1 MVMMNI
7 VKLALFILTV
17 INIWMKPTNITK
29 LILMIVFVQEVSSQ
43 HDFLF
48 FLILSSKVCGGL
60 AGAAA
65 RAEGLGS
72 SNQLQGSKSETFAML
87 GAVSG

>member
-72 SNQLQGSKSETFAML
+72 SSGML
-87 GAVSG
+87 ISGR